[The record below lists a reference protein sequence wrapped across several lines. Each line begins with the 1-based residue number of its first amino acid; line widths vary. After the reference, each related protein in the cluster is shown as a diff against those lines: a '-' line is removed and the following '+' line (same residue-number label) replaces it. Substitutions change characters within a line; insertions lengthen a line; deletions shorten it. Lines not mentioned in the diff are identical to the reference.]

1 MGHIIHVEL
10 TSAAPQ
16 ATADFYSRAFG
27 WRTTA
32 SPFMPDYLLAETGAG
47 PGIDAAIMS
56 SEHQDQAAIVWIQVE
71 DIDAARA
78 AVTEAGGSADGDIHE
93 LPGEGRVG
101 YVTDP
106 HGVVLGLKQPL

>member
-1 MGHIIHVEL
+1 MGHIMHVEL

-27 WRTTA
+27 WRTEA
-32 SPFMPDYLLAETGAG
+32 SPFLPDYLLAQTGDG

-56 SEHQDQAAIVWIQVE
+56 REHQEQAAIIWIQVE

-78 AVTEAGGSADGDIHE
+78 AVTEAGGDASGEVHD

-106 HGVVLGLKQPL
+106 DGVVLGLKQPA